1 MKKLKIILL
10 FSILVY
16 LIIILKNEIY
26 FSKYESENELIGI
39 VTKITEKENY
49 TKIELKAKEKI
60 LCTYKGNINL
70 KLGMKIKVN
79 GSLEKIKENTN
90 FNLFNYKKYML
101 SKKIKW
107 IFKINNY
114 EIINSKISLKYKI
127 KNYIIN
133 KIEKSKNKDYLKL
146 FILGNNEL
154 DEDIKTNYQLLGV
167 SHLFA
172 ISGMH
177 ISLLT
182 GILLFMLNKINKK
195 NTNILLISL
204 FLIFYMFLT
213 NYSPSI
219 IRASLLFIL
228 INIKKI
234 FKIKIENKDILLTI
248 LFCLLIF
255 NPYYVYDLGFV
266 FSFTISY
273 FLIKFNN
280 ILNHKNYIIQLFF
293 TSLISYIVSIPI
305 MINGFNQI
313 NLLSIIFNCI
323 FVPYVSI
330 IVFPITLLSFIF
342 PFLEPLITFLI
353 YILELMA
360 NIFSNLNVLIT
371 IPKLPIILI
380 IAYYIFIVNLFNN
393 FKKFKVIILIIFLIL
408 WSNLRFF
415 LNYPIITILDVGQ
428 GDSTLIEL
436 PHNTNILIDTGG
448 IVNYTEK
455 SNHYIGKNILIP
467 YFKSIGIKKIDYLI
481 LTHGDY
487 DHMGEAEYLINNFK
501 VKEVIFNCGEFN
513 NLENELI
520 KILDKKKIKHYSC
533 IKGLNLDNNKLYFL
547 QTKEYDNENDSS
559 NVIYFNY
566 KNTKFLF
573 MGDAGI
579 NREQDI
585 LNKYNLEN
593 IDFLKVG
600 HHGSNTSSSKKFIDK
615 INPKYSIISVGA
627 NNKYGHPKNLVLD
640 ILKNSKIYRTD
651 INGSIEIRLKG
662 NSYKIKTCSL

>member
-1 MKKLKIILL
+1 MKQLKIILL
-10 FSILVY
+10 FSILIY
-16 LIIILKNEIY
+16 LIIFLKNEIY
-26 FSKYESENELIGI
+26 FSKYKSEKEIIGI

-49 TKIELKAKEKI
+49 AKIEIKAKEKI
-60 LCTYKGNINL
+60 LCTYNNNTNL
-70 KLGMKIKVN
+70 KLGMKIKVM
-79 GSLEKIKENTN
+79 GTLEKINENTN

-107 IFKINNY
+107 IFKVDNY
-114 EIINSKISLKYKI
+114 EIINSEISLKYKI
-127 KNYIIN
+127 KNYIIS
-133 KIEKSKNKDYLKL
+133 KIEKSKNKEYLNL
-146 FILGNNEL
+146 FILGSNEL
-154 DEDIKTNYQLLGV
+154 DEDIKANYQLLGI

-182 GILLFMLNKINKK
+182 GILLFILNKISKENI
-195 NTNILLISL
+195 NILLISL

-219 IRASLLFIL
+219 IRASFLFIL
-228 INIKKI
+228 INVKKML
-234 FKIKIENKDILLTI
+234 KIKIENKDILLII
-248 LFCLLIF
+248 LFCLLIY

-273 FLIKFNN
+273 FLIKFSKV
-280 ILNHKNYIIQLFF
+280 LNYKNYFIQLFF
-293 TSLISYIVSIPI
+293 TSSISYIVSIPI

-313 NLLSIIFNCI
+313 NLLSIFFNCI

-330 IVFPITLLSFIF
+330 IVFPMTLLSFIF
-342 PFLEPLITFLI
+342 PFLETIISFLI
-353 YILELMA
+353 YVLELLAKM
-360 NIFSNLNVLIT
+360 FSNLNILMIF
-371 IPKLPIILI
+371 PKLPILLI
-380 IAYYIFIVNLFNN
+380 IIYYFFIVNLFNN
-393 FKKFKVIILIIFLIL
+393 FKKYKVIIVIIFLL
-408 WSNLRFF
+408 FWSNLRFF

-448 IVNYTEK
+448 IINYFQK
-455 SNHYIGKNILIP
+455 NNHYIGKNVLIP
-467 YFKSIGIKKIDYLI
+467 YFKSVGIKKIDYLI

-487 DHMGEAEYLINNFK
+487 DHMGDAEYLINNFK
-501 VKEVIFNCGEFN
+501 VKKVIFNCGEFN
-513 NLENELI
+513 NLEKELI
-520 KILDKKKIKHYSC
+520 KVLDKKKIKYYSC
-533 IKGLNLDNNKLYFL
+533 INELNINSSKFYFL

-566 KNTKFLF
+566 KNTKLLF

-579 NREQDI
+579 NKEQDI

-600 HHGSNTSSSKKFIDK
+600 HHGSNTSSSKNFIDK
-615 INPKYSIISVGA
+615 INPKYSIISVGT
-627 NNKYGHPKNLVLD
+627 NNKYGHPKNSVLD

-651 INGSIEIRLKG
+651 INGSIEIRLKK

>member
-1 MKKLKIILL
+1 
-10 FSILVY
+10 
-16 LIIILKNEIY
+16 
-26 FSKYESENELIGI
+26 
-39 VTKITEKENY
+39 
-49 TKIELKAKEKI
+49 
-60 LCTYKGNINL
+60 
-70 KLGMKIKVN
+70 
-79 GSLEKIKENTN
+79 
-90 FNLFNYKKYML
+90 
-101 SKKIKW
+101 
-107 IFKINNY
+107 
-114 EIINSKISLKYKI
+114 
-127 KNYIIN
+127 
-133 KIEKSKNKDYLKL
+133 
-146 FILGNNEL
+146 
-154 DEDIKTNYQLLGV
+154 
-167 SHLFA
+167 
-172 ISGMH
+172 
-177 ISLLT
+177 
-182 GILLFMLNKINKK
+182 
-195 NTNILLISL
+195 
-204 FLIFYMFLT
+204 
-213 NYSPSI
+213 
-219 IRASLLFIL
+219 
-228 INIKKI
+228 
-234 FKIKIENKDILLTI
+234 
-248 LFCLLIF
+248 
-255 NPYYVYDLGFV
+255 
-266 FSFTISY
+266 
-273 FLIKFNN
+273 
-280 ILNHKNYIIQLFF
+280 
-293 TSLISYIVSIPI
+293 
-305 MINGFNQI
+305 
-313 NLLSIIFNCI
+313 
-323 FVPYVSI
+323 
-330 IVFPITLLSFIF
+330 
-342 PFLEPLITFLI
+342 
-353 YILELMA
+353 MA

-380 IAYYIFIVNLFNN
+380 IVYYIFIVNLFNN

-455 SNHYIGKNILIP
+455 SNHHIGKNVLIP

-501 VKEVIFNCGEFN
+501 VKGVIFNCGEFN

-520 KILDKKKIKHYSC
+520 KVLDKKKIKHYSC
-533 IKGLNLDNNKLYFL
+533 IKELNLDNNKLYFL

-585 LNKYNLEN
+585 LNKYSLEN

-600 HHGSNTSSSKKFIDK
+600 HHGSNTSSSKEFIDE

-627 NNKYGHPKNLVLD
+627 NNKYGHPKNSVLD